1 LFRIVMMK
9 RPALIALCVLAVI
22 SAGWLMQG
30 GKTGAAPP
38 VSTQEQPSAAVTAQ
52 SSARLNERR
61 AAEAQ
66 VNPGSLPSPA
76 PASSPE
82 EKEQRFDA
90 INAAATTYAPE
101 GIRDIKPYLLDPDA
115 EIRLAAKDGLIVLG
129 EAGGA
134 SALRAAAKQLKDPRE
149 AAVFLEAADYLELPS
164 WSDTEEAQILAGQI
178 PAPAPVEPAP
188 DQQQQPQEPQQQ

>member
-1 LFRIVMMK
+1 MMK

-22 SAGWLMQG
+22 SAGWLMQR
-30 GKTGAAPP
+30 GKTGAASP
-38 VSTQEQPSAAVTAQ
+38 VPQEQASAAVTAQ

-66 VNPGSLPSPA
+66 VTPGSLPSPA

-164 WSDTEEAQILAGQI
+164 WSETEEAQVLAGKI
-178 PAPAPVEPAP
+178 PAPAVVEPAP